1 MRGFLGKFSILSE
14 PTDTQNL
21 VSIFDDS
28 VEGCRRTKKGSLD
41 SRHSS
46 SGASEKSSFSLRFSG
61 LSRDQDDA
69 DWLRARETTERILNE
84 QIIGYEHI
92 WEELKFKYGTAVA
105 STSALEALLASVK
118 HDKNHAA
125 SKIKNESELQ
135 LKNLQF
141 ERNASKKA
149 AIDAS
154 KASDSKFLDQK
165 SRYETAATAAA
176 DASQLATE
184 EAKVEAN
191 SRMEIE
197 RDASKQA
204 AIDASEASDSKFLDQ
219 KSRYETAATAAAAA
233 SDIKFAVDHAAYK
246 ESISVFK
253 ELFAIERED
262 NTKSANHL
270 ELVAKSALLETEQLR
285 NISANAAHDL
295 KSPLHTLL
303 VGLEFMRSVNS
314 DNLNSSQDNRA
325 MLDTLDSACAFM
337 GSAISRTID
346 FSKSTNGVALIP
358 SNSSFHLQSSLENPI
373 KWVKAMIFDDSI
385 TVSLSP
391 LPVALD
397 SVITDKHWVE
407 ENLLCLLSNAVKYS
421 SQGAISVSTTIQN
434 DFIRISVQDS
444 GIGVSAESKE
454 LLFKKYSKVQS
465 MAVGSTGL
473 GLYSLLNRCEAIG
486 GSCGVNDREDKKQG
500 SLFWFTFP
508 YCPEIIESEQEF
520 FFTNETK
527 STPLRSLRI
536 LIVDDSSAVVKI
548 LSKKLSALG
557 HLIFSACNGA
567 DGLKLMIEMK
577 NALDLVIM
585 DIQMPVMDGIEA
597 TKRYRD
603 IENENNDRKYLPI
616 ICSSAN
622 SSGNVKSLAS
632 SAGVDSFLHK
642 PFTAAILATE
652 IEKIFR
658 KSLL

>member
-1 MRGFLGKFSILSE
+1 M
-14 PTDTQNL
+14 
-21 VSIFDDS
+21 
-28 VEGCRRTKKGSLD
+28 
-41 SRHSS
+41 
-46 SGASEKSSFSLRFSG
+46 
-61 LSRDQDDA
+61 
-69 DWLRARETTERILNE
+69 
-84 QIIGYEHI
+84 
-92 WEELKFKYGTAVA
+92 
-105 STSALEALLASVK
+105 
-118 HDKNHAA
+118 
-125 SKIKNESELQ
+125 
-135 LKNLQF
+135 
-141 ERNASKKA
+141 
-149 AIDAS
+149 
-154 KASDSKFLDQK
+154 
-165 SRYETAATAAA
+165 
-176 DASQLATE
+176 
-184 EAKVEAN
+184 
-191 SRMEIE
+191 
-197 RDASKQA
+197 
-204 AIDASEASDSKFLDQ
+204 
-219 KSRYETAATAAAAA
+219 
-233 SDIKFAVDHAAYK
+233 
-246 ESISVFK
+246 FK

-303 VGLEFMRSVNS
+303 IGLEFMRSINS

-508 YCPEIIESEQEF
+508 YCPEIIECEQEF